1 MIPVFHNE
9 VFIVLVV
16 RRFLM
21 MMGEVKDNS
30 KTSPIF
36 LSKTDTMQATKNFY
50 SSSKIIT
57 VVMLNKQLI
66 LWKLYYLY

>member
-36 LSKTDTMQATKNFY
+36 LSKTDTMQATKNF
-50 SSSKIIT
+50 
-57 VVMLNKQLI
+57 
-66 LWKLYYLY
+66 